1 MLRVACA
8 NDSDVRVSFQC
19 PIYVGILLTLC
30 AHSFVQSSRDVPIWS
45 KIWQIFSNLNH
56 LLVSY
61 EKRLMTHTKRKAK
74 FTLTNAFLNILQNLA
89 YQQSAQR
96 LLCKMHL
103 KIACFMSVLVHELNT
118 RLRNVTH
125 TSTEVVHELTTRLRN
140 VTLTSTVVMVI
151 PIPLRL
157 TRSLLAVCQFYALNY
172 GPISYQTSPT
182 ASYSFHSP
190 YPPA

>member
-1 MLRVACA
+1 MCQRFRRARLFP
-8 NDSDVRVSFQC
+8 VSNIC
-19 PIYVGILLTLC
+19 GY
-30 AHSFVQSSRDVPIWS
+30 FVNVMRTFICSRDVPIWS

-140 VTLTSTVVMVI
+140 VTHTSTEG
-151 PIPLRL
+151 
-157 TRSLLAVCQFYALNY
+157 SW
-172 GPISYQTSPT
+172 S
-182 ASYSFHSP
+182 SP
-190 YPPA
+190 YHYG